1 MADEFNAL
9 IQAGIW
15 TLVPR
20 QSTMNVLPNKWVFR
34 IKRHS
39 DGSIQRHKA
48 RLVANGF
55 HQQEGLDFGETFSPI
70 VNHSTIRLIL
80 ALSVQFSWPVRQLD
94 VQNAFLHGYLTDEVY
109 MRQPRGFED
118 PQYPNHVCRLR
129 RSLYGLKQAP
139 RAWFHCFSSHLE
151 DLGFRSSKADYSLF
165 TYYSGSIRI
174 YLLIYVDD
182 ILITGNHPGHI
193 FTLIS
198 SLGRLF
204 SMKDLGNVHYFLGM
218 ENNRSSSG
226 LLLTQTK
233 YITDL
238 LLRTQMV
245 DAKPVSTPAAPGKR
259 LSIYDGDPLPE
270 PTQFRSIVGALQY
283 LTLTRPDIAFAVNQ
297 VSQFMHKPTSAHWVD
312 VKRILRYLKGT
323 ITYGLLYTPSSLS
336 LTAYSDADYA
346 GDLDD
351 RRSTGG
357 YCLYLG
363 SNLISWSS
371 KKQGGVSRS
380 STEAEYRQMAY
391 TTAALSWFR
400 SLFCDLHLHLACLR
414 LWCDNISAIS
424 LASNPVFHARTRHV
438 EIDYHFVREKVV
450 RGELLVGYVSTIDQ
464 FADIFTKGL
473 SPVRFRFLATKLPVR
488 ARPDPK
494 EMLGDDFL
502 TKH

>member
-1 MADEFNAL
+1 MFIIFWAWKSTAL
-9 IQAGIW
+9 LQDYRS
-15 TLVPR
+15 PR
-20 QSTMNVLPNKWVFR
+20 LNTSQIS
-34 IKRHS
+34 
-39 DGSIQRHKA
+39 
-48 RLVANGF
+48 
-55 HQQEGLDFGETFSPI
+55 
-70 VNHSTIRLIL
+70 
-80 ALSVQFSWPVRQLD
+80 
-94 VQNAFLHGYLTDEVY
+94 
-109 MRQPRGFED
+109 
-118 PQYPNHVCRLR
+118 
-129 RSLYGLKQAP
+129 
-139 RAWFHCFSSHLE
+139 
-151 DLGFRSSKADYSLF
+151 YSA
-165 TYYSGSIRI
+165 
-174 YLLIYVDD
+174 
-182 ILITGNHPGHI
+182 H
-193 FTLIS
+193 
-198 SLGRLF
+198 
-204 SMKDLGNVHYFLGM
+204 
-218 ENNRSSSG
+218 
-226 LLLTQTK
+226 
-233 YITDL
+233 
-238 LLRTQMV
+238 QMV

-297 VSQFMHKPTSAHWVD
+297 
-312 VKRILRYLKGT
+312 GT

-391 TTAALSWFR
+391 TTAALSCFALSFVICIYIWLVSACGVIILVPSLLPLILFFMLGHGMLR
-400 SLFCDLHLHLACLR
+400 STIIL
-414 LWCDNISAIS
+414 
-424 LASNPVFHARTRHV
+424 
-438 EIDYHFVREKVV
+438 VREKVV